1 MLQKI
6 KNDFEQ
12 KTKMEIEN
20 PLNIVNWYP
29 VNHSNCMVQ
38 VD

>member
-29 VNHSNCMVQ
+29 VNHSNYMIQ